1 MTRASLGTLL
11 AWVLS
16 AVASA
21 ETPKPSTCLIQPDKT
36 VAVKAAEGRAVY
48 CGLDLGSKTAKL
60 SIVSLEPG
68 HDATVRDER
77 QCRRTLGMGA
87 IVFDSTTSTARA
99 LPEEA
104 TSHLVETIREYQ
116 KICAQDGGV
125 MAAAAAT
132 QWARDATNIA
142 DVQARVKTETGLLFE
157 VLTAEQ
163 EAEYGYVAASAN
175 TPGRLVLDPGS
186 NSFQIAWQETGS
198 PIIRSILIKY
208 GYVRGAV
215 NDIEPAA
222 DYAAGRGQ
230 YQAKVRAQI
239 EDELGKLTPP
249 MSLARLRQLV
259 ADKKIGPEIV
269 ALGQDGAVHLS
280 VRGLLRSGA
289 GGWIVEP
296 DAYAEA
302 LRKQTLTVDPSF
314 GILSA
319 EPIRPKDVAA
329 FLDGVGPADFKQLTS
344 EPVRTLYGQK
354 ALVVPALVDLLFRE
368 LAATRL
374 VMVPQETTTG
384 HILAKRPRSTTR

>member
-1 MTRASLGTLL
+1 
-11 AWVLS
+11 
-16 AVASA
+16 
-21 ETPKPSTCLIQPDKT
+21 
-36 VAVKAAEGRAVY
+36 
-48 CGLDLGSKTAKL
+48 
-60 SIVSLEPG
+60 
-68 HDATVRDER
+68 
-77 QCRRTLGMGA
+77 MGA
-87 IVFDSTTSTARA
+87 LVFDSTTGTARG
-99 LPEEA
+99 LPDDA
-104 TSHLVETIREYQ
+104 IGHLVETIREYQ
-116 KICAQDGGV
+116 KICTQDGGV
-125 MAAAAAT
+125 VAAAGAT

-157 VLTAEQ
+157 VLTPEQ
-163 EAEYGYVAASAN
+163 EAEYGYVAAAAN

-186 NSFQIAWQETGS
+186 NSFEIAWQETGS

-230 YQAKVRAQI
+230 YQTKARAQI

-249 MSLARLRQLV
+249 MSLAKLHQLV
-259 ADKKIGPEIV
+259 ADKKIGPELI

-289 GGWIVEP
+289 GGWIAEP

-302 LRKQTLTVDPSF
+302 LRKQTLTVDPAF
-314 GILSA
+314 GILTA
-319 EPIRPKDVAA
+319 DPIRPADVTAY
-329 FLDGVGPADFKQLTS
+329 LDGIRPADFKRLTS
-344 EPVRTLYGQK
+344 EPARSLYGQK

-384 HILAKRPRSTTR
+384 HILAKRPRSTTH